1 MDKHSR
7 GGGKSLTGPAPSFF
21 TVYTA
26 RGHARKRKKSFPNKR
41 VIVNNQNTHIF
52 SGSMIPHPED
62 DVVVFAGFIT
72 PLVIIVARRKEG
84 ITSNGRTNGGKVIT
98 ATD

>member
-1 MDKHSR
+1 METKYLKYFLGWINTAE

-52 SGSMIPHPED
+52 SGSRIPHPED
-62 DVVVFAGFIT
+62 DVVVFAGF
-72 PLVIIVARRKEG
+72 PLPLKKKPRHQVTK
-84 ITSNGRTNGGKVIT
+84 K
-98 ATD
+98 